1 MINSLFAA
9 LALLLQMPAQ
19 NDSGAVTA
27 KEDAPC
33 VYAKADSGAVSF
45 TCNGI
50 DDTTA
55 TRLLQTLNQMIAAT
69 PQPLPGQRAVTQ
81 RHLGVAQKQALVR
94 KLKAYSGS
102 SVSILCPSGD
112 EEARNYAEDYMEVLR
127 SAGWLG
133 LSGSR
138 PDRAVFGPGVS
149 GVVILINQEDE
160 SSHRI
165 PPQATA
171 LLRALKQTGITARGS
186 RDTKVAPGTVRIV
199 VARNP
204 LQSVGAGELSNK

>member
-1 MINSLFAA
+1 MINSLFTA
-9 LALLLQMPAQ
+9 LALLLQMLAQ
-19 NDSGAVTA
+19 SDSGAATA
-27 KEDAPC
+27 KQEAPC
-33 VYAKADSGAVSF
+33 VYAKSDNNAGSF

-50 DDTTA
+50 DDKTA
-55 TRLLQTLNQMIAAT
+55 TRLLQTLNQMLSGA
-69 PQPLPGQRAVTQ
+69 PEPFPVSQ
-81 RHLGVAQKQALVR
+81 RHLGNAQKQALVR

-112 EEARNYAEDYMEVLR
+112 EEAGRYAEDYMEVLR
-127 SAGWLG
+127 SAGWVG
-133 LSGSR
+133 LAGSR
-138 PDRAVFGPGVS
+138 PDRAIFGPGVS

-160 SSHRI
+160 SSHKI

-186 RDTKVAPGTVRIV
+186 RDEKVAPGTVRIV

-204 LQSVGAGELSNK
+204 LQSAGAGVLSNK